1 MVIKLARTYVSK
13 PAPPSRSSE
22 DPGTEDIIRGHLPNE
37 SAEEYLLN
45 KSAEADL
52 AGIEQH
58 LLLCDQCR
66 ARLER
71 MEPFNCIRY
80 IEDGPVH
87 ESVTRLTTGE
97 IMARHRSQDLHA
109 GKVFGS

>member
-1 MVIKLARTYVSK
+1 
-13 PAPPSRSSE
+13 
-22 DPGTEDIIRGHLPNE
+22 
-37 SAEEYLLN
+37 
-45 KSAEADL
+45 
-52 AGIEQH
+52 
-58 LLLCDQCR
+58 
-66 ARLER
+66 

-109 GKVFGS
+109 GKVFGSQAEALDFLLAIENRLSKADCRSERGCPDPG